1 MKNNI
6 GIAAVLCS
14 GAMWYAYATGVISI
28 FWVAIA
34 AIGVLSFMA
43 FAGSTNVNRRK
54 APTSDKYL
62 GPDEPISPY
71 R

>member
-1 MKNNI
+1 MTNNI

-14 GAMWYAYATGVISI
+14 GAMWYAYATGVIPI
-28 FWVAIA
+28 LYVALAAIA
-34 AIGVLSFMA
+34 LLSFMA
-43 FAGSTNVNRRK
+43 FAGSATVK
-54 APTSDKYL
+54 KKTPTSDKYL